1 MGGGRWTVPGYS
13 VSTATKGYSRRKDR
27 IMATSSRTLRAVTWR
42 TRTRGGR
49 GCMAKNGTV
58 PWGGQGLRNG
68 TGTGTGAVWHAR
80 RGREE
85 EAMATDLTRTL

>member
-1 MGGGRWTVPGYS
+1 
-13 VSTATKGYSRRKDR
+13 
-27 IMATSSRTLRAVTWR
+27 MATSSRTLRAVTCR
-42 TRTRGGR
+42 TRTPGGHV
-49 GCMAKNGTV
+49 CMAKNGTV
-58 PWGGQGLRNG
+58 PWGGQGLRNGTGTG